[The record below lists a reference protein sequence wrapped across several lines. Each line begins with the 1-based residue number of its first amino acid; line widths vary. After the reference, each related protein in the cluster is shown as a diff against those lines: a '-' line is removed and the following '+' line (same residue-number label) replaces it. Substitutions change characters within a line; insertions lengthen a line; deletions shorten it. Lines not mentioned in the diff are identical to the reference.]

1 MSDAFGV
8 ARPSSTEVAAAR
20 AAPLVAADLLSGVR
34 SPSVASQS
42 VVYARVNSQDLRLD
56 VYPPPRGGPAP
67 GVLVIHGG
75 SWQGGDSGQLAALN
89 RYLAARGYLVAALNY
104 RFAPT
109 WIFPAALEDVRA
121 ALGYLQ
127 ANAAT
132 IGLDPQRIALLGR
145 SAGGQLALLAAYA
158 VADPAIKGVVSF
170 YGPAD
175 MVYGYENPANPRVI
189 DSRGILEAYL
199 GGPPTDV
206 PEAYRRASPIELV
219 GPDSPPT
226 LLIHGGRDEL
236 VSPMQSERLA
246 ARLEE
251 AGRPH
256 LLLRLPWATH
266 GFDFSFNGPGGQ
278 LSTYAI
284 ERFLGVVL
292 R

>member
-1 MSDAFGV
+1 VG
-8 ARPSSTEVAAAR
+8 
-20 AAPLVAADLLSGVR
+20 
-34 SPSVASQS
+34 
-42 VVYARVNSQDLRLD
+42 
-56 VYPPPRGGPAP
+56 GGPAP

-75 SWQGGDSGQLAALN
+75 SWQTGDSGQLAALN
-89 RYLAARGYLVAALNY
+89 RYLAARGYLVAAVDY
-104 RFAPT
+104 RLAPSS
-109 WIFPAALEDVRA
+109 IFPAALEDVRA
-121 ALGYLQ
+121 ALRHLK

-132 IGLDPQRIALLGR
+132 IGLDPQRLVLLGR

-158 VADPAIKGVVSF
+158 GADPAIEGVVSF

-175 MVYGYENPANPRVI
+175 MLYGYENPSNPRVS

-199 GGPPTDV
+199 GGSPTEV
-206 PEAYRRASPIELV
+206 PAAYHLASPIELV
-219 GPDSPPT
+219 GPESPPT

-266 GFDFSFNGPGGQ
+266 GFDFSFNGPGSQ

-284 ERFLGVVL
+284 ERFLAVVL